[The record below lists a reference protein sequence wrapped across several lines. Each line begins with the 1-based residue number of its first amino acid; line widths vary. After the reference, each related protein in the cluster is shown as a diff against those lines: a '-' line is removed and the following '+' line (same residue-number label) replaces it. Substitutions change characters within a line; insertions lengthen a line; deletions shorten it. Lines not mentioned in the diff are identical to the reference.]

1 MDKAGKV
8 FRDSPIFN
16 GQTPLQLMF
25 AFITKIFEDGTALG
39 DEIHSMCAVTLIMA
53 LLEHIE
59 GMEEH
64 IHTINGLYL
73 KEISGAEVQN
83 YKNMLVQGI
92 MMLFHYNLGA
102 TFTSFEQLGA
112 LNSES
117 NILDFILQNIE
128 KMDKDF
134 EIKRM
139 LIGLVTITL

>member
-117 NILDFILQNIE
+117 NILDFIL
-128 KMDKDF
+128 
-134 EIKRM
+134 
-139 LIGLVTITL
+139 

>member
-1 MDKAGKV
+1 
-8 FRDSPIFN
+8 
-16 GQTPLQLMF
+16 
-25 AFITKIFEDGTALG
+25 
-39 DEIHSMCAVTLIMA
+39 MCAVTLIMA

-117 NILDFILQNIE
+117 NILDFIL
-128 KMDKDF
+128 
-134 EIKRM
+134 
-139 LIGLVTITL
+139 